1 MIIIMILIDGF
12 FDNFLSNRDVAR
24 SARYP
29 SPLETEPENLHI
41 FFGDDIERL
50 RE

>member
-1 MIIIMILIDGF
+1 MIIIIILIDGF
-12 FDNFLSNRDVAR
+12 LIIFIKPRGGAVR
-24 SARYP
+24 PITVSAGDGA
-29 SPLETEPENLHI
+29 ENLHI

>member
-12 FDNFLSNRDVAR
+12 FDNFFIKSRGGAVR
-24 SARYP
+24 PITVSAGDGA
-29 SPLETEPENLHI
+29 ENLHI

>member
-29 SPLETEPENLHI
+29 SPLETEPEIYVFSLVMI
-41 FFGDDIERL
+41 SKG
-50 RE
+50 

>member
-1 MIIIMILIDGF
+1 MIIIMILIDEF

-29 SPLETEPENLHI
+29 SPLETEIYI
-41 FFGDDIERL
+41 FSLVMISKG
-50 RE
+50 

>member
-24 SARYP
+24 SAQYP
-29 SPLETEPENLHI
+29 SPLETEPEIYI
-41 FFGDDIERL
+41 FSLVMISKG
-50 RE
+50 